1 MLWDL
6 CSLLIKHS
14 STFVLKS
21 HLGCFLETHTRQ
33 HSSSDTL
40 SKLNISSCFHLPIL
54 LSANLKPFHTLRFL
68 RQGSNKRC
76 CQLTRWKNILLIFFL
91 SSLSPHLGKESW
103 CAETRAGSQLARGKP
118 DTRQPAADMMS
129 LETAGKFLW
138 CHFLHSTALT
148 PRCRVEERRR
158 IDVLVS

>member
-6 CSLLIKHS
+6 CSFLIRHS
-14 STFVLKS
+14 STFVQKS
-21 HLGCFLETHTRQ
+21 HLGCFLETHARQ

-76 CQLTRWKNILLIFFL
+76 CQLTRWKNILLIFF
-91 SSLSPHLGKESW
+91 SPPSLPF
-103 CAETRAGSQLARGKP
+103 LARSLHVQRRGP
-118 DTRQPAADMMS
+118 DHSLPGGSLTQDRLLLTWWALRLLANSCDVTFCSRQ
-129 LETAGKFLW
+129 LW
-138 CHFLHSTALT
+138 H
-148 PRCRVEERRR
+148 PGVG
-158 IDVLVS
+158 